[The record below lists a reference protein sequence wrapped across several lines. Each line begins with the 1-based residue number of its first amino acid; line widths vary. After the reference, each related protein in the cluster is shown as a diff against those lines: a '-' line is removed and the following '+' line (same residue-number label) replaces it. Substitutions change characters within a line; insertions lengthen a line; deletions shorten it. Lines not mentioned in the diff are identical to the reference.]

1 MISQRQ
7 RDPEFTQRTT
17 LQFLRAQR
25 TIERHIGDRD
35 DNMKTLKQHI
45 YEGLLRGMDDT
56 LADGD
61 VINNELIRAQIDEFM
76 QQNYR
81 APKYR
86 IMKKPNKDGKFV
98 VNCQGELK
106 LRTIADRLTNDLF
119 VFGKVKQFTAFDNH
133 ELRSLEGAPQEVD
146 TLQCAWCYNLESLEG
161 CPKKMRIGLFTDC
174 AITSLKGL
182 PERVEGMLD
191 FKNTKIKNLIGAPKY
206 VGGTFDVSECD
217 DLESLEGAP
226 EYIGGNFFC
235 EECKNLKSL
244 EGGPKKVGINYW
256 TRANHELRS
265 FKGVAKTIGGSF
277 VAEQCYNLESLDM
290 QGTTIGKHFNIER
303 CNTLKSFDGFP
314 KVAEDIIANHCTSV
328 TSFKGLP
335 DVVNGELDL
344 SFCPNIKT
352 LEGCPK
358 KVNKIF
364 DLHLGHMWNKADIEA
379 VCDCKDIIV

>member
-1 MISQRQ
+1 
-7 RDPEFTQRTT
+7 
-17 LQFLRAQR
+17 
-25 TIERHIGDRD
+25 
-35 DNMKTLKQHI
+35 MKTLKQHM

-56 LADGD
+56 LADGEVVSD
-61 VINNELIRAQIDEFM
+61 ELIRAQIDEFM

-86 IMKKPNKDGKFV
+86 IMKKPNKDGKYV

-106 LRTIADRLTNDLF
+106 LRLHVSRLTNDIF
-119 VFGKVKQFTAFDNH
+119 VFGKVKQLTIFDNH
-133 ELRSLEGAPQEVD
+133 EICSLEGAPQEVD
-146 TLQCAWCYNLESLEG
+146 TIQCMWCYNLKSLKG
-161 CPKKMRIGLFTDC
+161 CPKKMRVGLFSDC
-174 AITSLKGL
+174 GIESLEGL
-182 PERVEGMLD
+182 PEHVEGMLD
-191 FKNTKIKNLIGAPKY
+191 FKNTRIKNLIGAPKY
-206 VGGTFDVSECD
+206 VGGTFDVSECE

-244 EGGPKKVGINYW
+244 VGGPKKVGINYW
-256 TRANHELRS
+256 TRANHELKS

-303 CNTLKSFDGFP
+303 CKALKSFDGFP

-344 SFCPNIKT
+344 SYCPNIKT

-364 DLHLGHMWNKADIEA
+364 DLHRGAAWEKSEIER

>member
-1 MISQRQ
+1 
-7 RDPEFTQRTT
+7 
-17 LQFLRAQR
+17 
-25 TIERHIGDRD
+25 
-35 DNMKTLKQHI
+35 MKTLKQHM

-61 VINNELIRAQIDEFM
+61 IVNDELIRSQIDEFM

-86 IMKKPNKDGKFV
+86 IIKKPNKDGKFV
-98 VNCQGELK
+98 VNCQGEL
-106 LRTIADRLTNDLF
+106 RFRPIADRLTNDLF
-119 VFGKVKQFTAFDNH
+119 VFGKVKILTIFDNH
-133 ELRSLEGAPQEVD
+133 EIRSLEGAPQEVE
-146 TLQCAWCYNLESLEG
+146 TIQCIWCPNLESLVG
-161 CPKKMRIGLFTDC
+161 CPKKFNIGLFNDC
-174 AITSLKGL
+174 GIKSLEGL
-182 PERVEGMLD
+182 PEHVEGMLD
-191 FKNTKIKNLIGAPKY
+191 FKNTRIKNLIGAPKY
-206 VGGTFDVSECD
+206 VGGTFDVSECN

-235 EECKNLKSL
+235 EECKNLRSL
-244 EGGPKKVGINYW
+244 EGGPKKVGMNYW
-256 TRANHELRS
+256 TRANHELKS
-265 FKGVAKTIGGSF
+265 FKGVTKTIGGSF

-290 QGTTIGKHFNIER
+290 HGTTIGKHFNIER
-303 CNTLKSFDGFP
+303 CKTLKSFDGFP

-335 DVVNGELDL
+335 DIVNGELDL

-364 DLHLGHMWNKADIEA
+364 DLHLGHTWNKADIEA

>member
-1 MISQRQ
+1 
-7 RDPEFTQRTT
+7 
-17 LQFLRAQR
+17 
-25 TIERHIGDRD
+25 
-35 DNMKTLKQHI
+35 MKTLKQHM
-45 YEGLLRGMDDT
+45 YEGLLRGMEDT

-61 VINNELIRAQIDEFM
+61 IVSNELIRAQIDEFM

-86 IMKKPNKDGKFV
+86 IIKKPNKDGKFV

-106 LRTIADRLTNDLF
+106 LRPFADRLTNDLF
-119 VFGKVKQFTAFDNH
+119 VFGKVKIFTVFDNR
-133 ELRSLEGAPQEVD
+133 ELKSLEGAPQEVD
-146 TLQCAWCYNLESLEG
+146 TLQCMWCYNLASLEG
-161 CPKKMRIGLFTDC
+161 CPKKLRMGLFSDC
-174 AITSLKGL
+174 AITSLEGL
-182 PERVEGMLD
+182 PDHVEGMLD
-191 FKNTKIKNLIGAPKY
+191 FKNTRIKNLIGAPKY

-217 DLESLEGAP
+217 NLESLEGAP
-226 EYIGGNFFC
+226 EYVGGNFFC

-244 EGGPKKVGINYW
+244 EGGPKKVGVNYW
-256 TRANHELRS
+256 TRANHELKS

-303 CNTLKSFDGFP
+303 CKALKSFDGFP

-344 SFCPNIKT
+344 SYCPNIKS
-352 LEGCPK
+352 LKGCPK
-358 KVNKIF
+358 KVNKYF
-364 DLHLGHMWNKADIEA
+364 DLHGGALWEKSEIER